1 MGKGPKIALGMVLV
15 LLLIVGGV
23 PVIAGL
29 AKEQQTQKAAE
40 TGTEKA
46 GADESDGADN
56 AQARPQQGRPE
67 QQRPQPQRQQDPQ
80 HWTQK
85 TLAGTAWAIYVPQ
98 LGSSITIS
106 LNKGGQVEAQTPM
119 GPITG
124 RWKVQG
130 TQLVVSAMGE
140 RQTCQIQG
148 WRLRLPQGGFAQ
160 RVQ

>member
-1 MGKGPKIALGMVLV
+1 MGKGPKIAIGVMLAVLF
-15 LLLIVGGV
+15 IVGGV

-29 AKEQQTQKAAE
+29 AKEQQTEKAAE
-40 TGTEKA
+40 TGKGKA
-46 GADESDGADN
+46 GAAESATADD
-56 AQARPQQGRPE
+56 APARPQQGRP
-67 QQRPQPQRQQDPQ
+67 QPQRPQEPQ

-85 TLAGTAWAIYVPQ
+85 TLAGTAWAIHVPQ

-106 LNKGGQVEAQTPM
+106 LNQGGQAVAQTPM
-119 GPITG
+119 GPIQG
-124 RWKVQG
+124 NWKVQG

-148 WRLRLPQGGFAQ
+148 WRLRLPQGGYAQ